1 MGYFIFRRIYDAEK
15 PLLPCLTVGKD
26 DRTSANVVGRGCTAM
41 LKNCGYGGTY
51 HDKDISVSM
60 LLENPLD
67 CGLEAASLVFSVII
81 RDKRTGSAKL
91 SPEDFTFYIVDEAN
105 FIYNTQKTFGQYP
118 QIQELPGDDESVREP
133 DCLIF
138 TEFRPEF
145 LFQNMRIAFYDRH
158 HRQLHI
164 IELRH

>member
-1 MGYFIFRRIYDAEK
+1 
-15 PLLPCLTVGKD
+15 
-26 DRTSANVVGRGCTAM
+26 M
-41 LKNCGYGGTY
+41 LKDCGYGGAY

-81 RDKRTGSAKL
+81 RDKGTGSAKL
-91 SPEDFTFYIVDEAN
+91 SPEDFTFYIMDEHN
-105 FIYNTQKTFGQYP
+105 SIYNTQKVFGLRP
-118 QIQELPGDDESVREP
+118 KVRVLQEDDEPVREP

-145 LFQNMRIAFYDRH
+145 LFQDMRIAFYYRH